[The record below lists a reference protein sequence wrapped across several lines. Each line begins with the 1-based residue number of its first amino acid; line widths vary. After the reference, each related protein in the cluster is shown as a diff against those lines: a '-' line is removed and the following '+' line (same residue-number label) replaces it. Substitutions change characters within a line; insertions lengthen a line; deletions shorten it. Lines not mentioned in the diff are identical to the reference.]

1 MKRGRIAYQGAIH
14 QVTQAADGRI
24 RLADGRLLSDAEVDW
39 LPPVVP
45 GAIFALGLNYADH
58 AKELAFKPPEVP
70 LVFLKGPNTL
80 IGHRAQTRRPA
91 DATYM
96 HYECELAVV
105 IGQTGYQVSKANALD
120 LVAGYTVANDYA
132 IRDYLENYYR
142 PNLRVKNRDG
152 CTPIGPWLVDR
163 DDVPNPMALKL
174 TSRVNGTVTQQG
186 TTADMIFDI
195 ATLIEYLTSFMT
207 LNPGD
212 IILTG
217 TPEGLA
223 DVKAGDLI
231 ETEIEGVCGLT
242 NSIVNDQQFFAH
254 GEKQSASP
262 P

>member
-1 MKRGRIAYQGAIH
+1 MKYGRIAYQGAVH
-14 QVTQAADGRI
+14 QVTEAEAQV
-24 RLADGRLLSDAEVDW
+24 RLADGRLLDEGQFVW
-39 LPPVVP
+39 LPPVEA
-45 GAIFALGLNYADH
+45 GCIFALGLNYADH
-58 AKELAFKPPEVP
+58 ARELAFKAPEVP

-105 IGQTGYQVSKANALD
+105 IGQSGYQVSKAEAMS

-152 CTPIGPWLVDR
+152 CTPIGPWLVER
-163 DDVPNPMALKL
+163 DDIPDPMSLRL
-174 TSRVNGTVTQQG
+174 CTRVNGKTTQQG

-195 ATLIEYLTSFMT
+195 ATLIAYLSSFMT

-212 IILTG
+212 VILTG

-223 DVKAGDLI
+223 DVRAGDTV
-231 ETEIEGVCGLT
+231 ETEIEGVCCL
-242 NSIVNDQQFFAH
+242 VNTLVDDSTYFART
-254 GEKQSASP
+254 A
-262 P
+262 